1 MKIALGSQMR
11 EMDRRSIEE
20 YGIPGIVL
28 MENASAAVAQKC
40 AERLNATNGKTAV
53 FVCGGGNNG
62 GDGFA
67 SARLLTL
74 KGYNSIIY
82 FMCKEEKLKGDALIN
97 YNAAKKMG
105 INIEK
110 DINKADELFK
120 SADVLVDAIFG
131 TGFSG
136 EPRSDAAEVIN
147 KVNNSGKY
155 VISVDIAS
163 GVDSETGH
171 VSQVCV
177 NADETVSFCMAKV
190 GNMLY
195 PGAEKC
201 GKLTV
206 ANISIPNAV
215 RESMDIN
222 INAFDFNEAKEILP
236 KRKSRS
242 NKGTYGKLFV
252 MAGSKAMGGAAYLCS
267 KSAYR
272 AGCGLVY
279 ACVPNECLG
288 TIQSLLPEA
297 VAKPLVSDNG
307 VLFDKSFEQIES
319 EITNAKAIAIG
330 PGLGNKEG
338 VKEFD

>member
-272 AGCGLVY
+272 A
-279 ACVPNECLG
+279 
-288 TIQSLLPEA
+288 
-297 VAKPLVSDNG
+297 
-307 VLFDKSFEQIES
+307 
-319 EITNAKAIAIG
+319 
-330 PGLGNKEG
+330 
-338 VKEFD
+338 